1 MAIESLVVFG
11 LATLFLAVL
20 AFYGTS
26 PSNDEKKGN
35 KDQNT
40 FIVSGFVQEN

>member
-20 AFYGTS
+20 AFYGTR
-26 PSNDEKKGN
+26 PSRDEKKGN
-35 KDQNT
+35 EDRQ
-40 FIVSGFVQEN
+40 